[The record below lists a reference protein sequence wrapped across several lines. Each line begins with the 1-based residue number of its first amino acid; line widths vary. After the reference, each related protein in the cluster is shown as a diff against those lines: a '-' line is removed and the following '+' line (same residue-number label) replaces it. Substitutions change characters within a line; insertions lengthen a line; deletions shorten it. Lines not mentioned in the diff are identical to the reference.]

1 MAHYQPSSQGQD
13 PELESRLRGLI
24 LTNTPGSNGNSISHR
39 DLLEGSTDDAPAP
52 SSLQSPTSP
61 KMARKRPNQAQRR
74 QMNAQVTIPVD
85 TRPTAPVPP
94 RNYGQNQGYAAHHNE
109 QGYRQG
115 PPRQPYT
122 QRPGA
127 SAGQWAGPQH
137 HHQNQHQ
144 HQHGQGQ
151 GHFQGRGQRYG
162 AHQYQSHS
170 YQDHSPSSPSA
181 PPGFRQDGNV
191 PRGAQRSHGLYNPH
205 GNHHAA
211 PLSAEELAL
220 QSAYLDGLSETLVA
234 GAEIERDDIMEK
246 ESFRIRIQEI
256 CRQVI
261 VQHEEQTNGRTGFPA
276 SSIGLECF
284 GSLSSGFATK
294 ASDMDLGLISPLSVP
309 QPDGADS
316 VIPRLIEKAF
326 LDAGLGARLLTRT
339 RVPIIKLCSKPSE
352 SLLSGLLEERDKWE
366 RGIDNDTFGA
376 VEGEDGDEPVQD
388 QDEEQQ
394 PKTPTVAAQS
404 QLSASTGDPN
414 AALKPSVDQPQSLKL
429 RQTEKQNLT
438 SYYNNAKRALRRLNG
453 RDITLSNYTTFSRE
467 DFEILTR
474 VCEAF
479 VEGLFDQTLKARLQ
493 GYQSLTFGP
502 HNDNECSHSL
512 LGVFTQVEGEM
523 LAMGWE
529 HRTTQ
534 EKSADAEKAAE
545 VCVLGWK
552 KLQNQPV
559 AGGDPLQHAKHL
571 QLYLHRLKKLNS
583 IQLVTLQQTQF
594 ESASDYHERVTK
606 LIVNLRPAA
615 LLAEKG
621 EDLFQELVIKHYV
634 EGIWSFEVQKQ
645 VGEFV
650 AATSGPISL
659 GTVARRHKSL
669 QLAFEFER
677 ALEHHAYDSHLE
689 PVIKQYVALLRGG
702 TSQPG
707 DTSTLALAAPESQQ
721 VLQVILSLSDPSKL
735 TANQPRDRYRDN
747 LEFPKSGVGVQCDI
761 NFAAHLALQNTLLLR
776 CYSHTDPRVR
786 TLVLFVKHWA
796 KSRAINTPYRGTLSS
811 YGYVLMM
818 LHYLVNVVEPFVC
831 PNLQHLGPPPPP
843 QDPSTY
849 PDADGLICRGRFVG
863 FWRDETEIQRLARAR
878 QLNGN
883 DHSVGRLLRGFFEYY
898 AHTGTLSTNP
908 KARGFDW
915 GRDVLSLRT
924 PRGLLSKQTKGW
936 TGAKTVL
943 ENVPSA
949 AGAPSAAHAN
959 ASAAEAKPVEVKEVR
974 HRYLFAIEDPFEL
987 DHNVARTV
995 THNGIV
1001 AIRDE
1006 FRRAWRLI
1014 RAAGKGN
1021 VGGGAAAGE
1030 AESEELLQ
1038 DVKTVRKES
1047 DAGEFR
1053 RLLAEIH
1060 GVERAELETLA
1071 AANSS

>member
-13 PELESRLRGLI
+13 AELESRLRGLI

-39 DLLEGSTDDAPAP
+39 VLLEGSTDDAPAP

-61 KMARKRPNQAQRR
+61 KMTRKRPNQAQRR

-85 TRPTAPVPP
+85 TRPTA

-170 YQDHSPSSPSA
+170 YQDHSPSGPSA

-191 PRGAQRSHGLYNPH
+191 PRGAQRSHGLYSPD

-246 ESFRIRIQEI
+246 ESFRISIQEI

-352 SLLSGLLEERDKWE
+352 SLLSGLLDERDKWE
-366 RGIDNDTFGA
+366 RGIDNGTFGA
-376 VEGEDGDEPVQD
+376 VEGEDGDEPVQG

-502 HNDNECSHSL
+502 HNDNEYSHSL

-659 GTVARRHKSL
+659 GTVARRHRSL

-747 LEFPKSGVGVQCDI
+747 LEFPKSG
-761 NFAAHLALQNTLLLR
+761 
-776 CYSHTDPRVR
+776 
-786 TLVLFVKHWA
+786 
-796 KSRAINTPYRGTLSS
+796 
-811 YGYVLMM
+811 
-818 LHYLVNVVEPFVC
+818 
-831 PNLQHLGPPPPP
+831 HLGPPPPP

-863 FWRDETEIQRLARAR
+863 FWRDEAEIQRLARAR

-908 KARGFDW
+908 MARGFDW

-943 ENVPSA
+943 ENAPSA

>member
-1 MAHYQPSSQGQD
+1 M
-13 PELESRLRGLI
+13 
-24 LTNTPGSNGNSISHR
+24 
-39 DLLEGSTDDAPAP
+39 
-52 SSLQSPTSP
+52 
-61 KMARKRPNQAQRR
+61 
-74 QMNAQVTIPVD
+74 TIPVD
-85 TRPTAPVPP
+85 TRPPAPAPP
-94 RNYGQNQGYAAHHNE
+94 RHYGQNQGHTGHHE
-109 QGYRQG
+109 QGFRQG
-115 PPRQPYT
+115 PPRQPYVH
-122 QRPGA
+122 RPGG
-127 SAGQWAGPQH
+127 SGGQWSGP
-137 HHQNQHQ
+137 QHQ

-151 GHFQGRGQRYG
+151 VQGRGQRYG
-162 AHQYQSHS
+162 AHQYQSH
-170 YQDHSPSSPSA
+170 QNPGPPGPNA
-181 PPGFRQDGNV
+181 PPGFRQDGNAW
-191 PRGAQRSHGLYNPH
+191 RGGQRQHVLYNPH
-205 GNHHAA
+205 GGHHTV
-211 PLSAEELAL
+211 PLSADELAL

-234 GAEIERDDIMEK
+234 GAEIEREDIMEK
-246 ESFRIRIQEI
+246 ESFRIRIQDI

-261 VQHEEQTNGRTGFPA
+261 VQHEEQTNGRPGFPA
-276 SSIGLECF
+276 SSVGLECF

-316 VIPRLIEKAF
+316 AIPRLIEKAF
-326 LDAGLGARLLTRT
+326 LEAGLGARLLTRT

-352 SLLSGLLEERDKWE
+352 ALLLGLLEERDKWE
-366 RGIDNDTFGA
+366 NGIDNDHPGA
-376 VEGEDGDEPVQD
+376 ADGEEGDDATHDQEDEKDLQPKSNEPV
-388 QDEEQQ
+388 
-394 PKTPTVAAQS
+394 
-404 QLSASTGDPN
+404 
-414 AALKPSVDQPQSLKL
+414 AALQTRIPVSTADSNPALQPLAEQLRDLKL

-438 SYYNNAKRALRRLNG
+438 TYYNNAKRALRRLNG
-453 RDITLSNYTTFSRE
+453 RDITLSNHTTFSAE

-479 VEGLFDQTLKARLQ
+479 VDGLYDQALKTRLQ
-493 GYQSLTFGP
+493 NYQSLNF
-502 HNDNECSHSL
+502 HSYRDKECFYSL
-512 LGVFTQVEGEM
+512 LGVYTQVEGEM

-529 HRTTQ
+529 NRTTQ
-534 EKSADAEKAAE
+534 EKTADGEKAAE
-545 VCVLGWK
+545 VSVIGWK
-552 KLQNQPV
+552 NLQSQAV
-559 AGGDPLQHAKHL
+559 VGVDPLQYTKQL
-571 QLYLHRLKKLNS
+571 QLYLHKLKKLNS
-583 IQLVTLQQTQF
+583 IQLVSLQQTQF

-606 LIVNLRPAA
+606 LVRNLRPAVFVA
-615 LLAEKG
+615 GNAE
-621 EDLFQELVIKHYV
+621 EAFQELIIKHYV

-645 VGEFV
+645 VSNFV
-650 AATSGPISL
+650 AASPGLISL
-659 GTVARRHKSL
+659 ATVARRHKSL

-689 PVIKQYVALLRGG
+689 PAITQYVALLRGDVDKP
-702 TSQPG
+702 S
-707 DTSTLALAAPESQQ
+707 DTSSLALTAAESRKIVQAM
-721 VLQVILSLSDPSKL
+721 LSLSDPSKL

-776 CYSHTDPRVR
+776 CYSHTDSRVR
-786 TLVLFVKHWA
+786 TLVLFIKHWA

-863 FWRDETEIQRLARAR
+863 FWRDEAEIQRLARAR

-883 DHSVGRLLRGFFEYY
+883 EHSVGRLLRGFFEYY
-898 AHTGTLSTNP
+898 AHTGALSTNP

-943 ENVPSA
+943 EYRPGEQPGVQSPTGGPAANSHPE
-949 AGAPSAAHAN
+949 AGAAPA
-959 ASAAEAKPVEVKEVR
+959 AKPAEVKEVR

-1014 RAAGKGN
+1014 RAAGKEN
-1021 VGGGAAAGE
+1021 AGGE
-1030 AESEELLQ
+1030 VEELLQ
-1038 DVKTVRKES
+1038 DVKSVRKEN

-1060 GVERAELETLA
+1060 GVEGAELDRLDEDVSL
-1071 AANSS
+1071 

>member
-1 MAHYQPSSQGQD
+1 MVRIKGTLPTTTNRATV
-13 PELESRLRGLI
+13 RGHHA
-24 LTNTPGSNGNSISHR
+24 SHTR
-39 DLLEGSTDDAPAP
+39 
-52 SSLQSPTSP
+52 
-61 KMARKRPNQAQRR
+61 
-74 QMNAQVTIPVD
+74 NALVAVL
-85 TRPTAPVPP
+85 
-94 RNYGQNQGYAAHHNE
+94 
-109 QGYRQG
+109 
-115 PPRQPYT
+115 
-122 QRPGA
+122 A
-127 SAGQWAGPQH
+127 S
-137 HHQNQHQ
+137 
-144 HQHGQGQ
+144 GQ
-151 GHFQGRGQRYG
+151 GHTTIIKISTSISTARDRVTFRDEDSDMEPIST
-162 AHQYQSHS
+162 SHT
-170 YQDHSPSSPSA
+170 PIRTTA
-181 PPGFRQDGNV
+181 PPARV
-191 PRGAQRSHGLYNPH
+191 PLPASAKTAMYRV
-205 GNHHAA
+205 A
-211 PLSAEELAL
+211 PNTLMDSEELTL

-234 GAEIERDDIMEK
+234 SAEIERDDIMEK

-309 QPDGADS
+309 QPDGADT

-366 RGIDNDTFGA
+366 KGIDNDPLGA
-376 VEGEDGDEPVQD
+376 AEGEDGDEAVQD

-394 PKTPTVAAQS
+394 LKSPTVAAQS
-404 QLSASTGDPN
+404 QLPASTGDPN
-414 AALKPSVDQPQSLKL
+414 PAPKPSVDQPQNLKL

-453 RDITLSNYTTFSRE
+453 RDITLSNYTTFSGE

-474 VCEAF
+474 ICEAF
-479 VEGLFDQTLKARLQ
+479 VEGLYDQILKARLQ
-493 GYQSLTFGP
+493 GYQSLIFRP

-545 VCVLGWK
+545 V
-552 KLQNQPV
+552 
-559 AGGDPLQHAKHL
+559 
-571 QLYLHRLKKLNS
+571 LKKLNS

-594 ESASDYHERVTK
+594 ESASEYYERVAK

-615 LLAEKG
+615 FLAEKG

-645 VGEFV
+645 VGDFV

-689 PVIKQYVALLRGG
+689 PVIKQYVALLRGD
-702 TSQPG
+702 TNQPG
-707 DTSTLALAAPESQQ
+707 DMSTLALAAPESQQ

-863 FWRDETEIQRLARAR
+863 FWRDEAEIQRLARAR

-898 AHTGTLSTNP
+898 AHTGTLSANP

-943 ENVPSA
+943 ENVPSP
-949 AGAPSAAHAN
+949 AGAPAAAN
-959 ASAAEAKPVEVKEVR
+959 ANAAEAKPVEVKEVR

-1021 VGGGAAAGE
+1021 VSGGGGGAAAAAGE

-1060 GVERAELETLA
+1060 DVERAELEALA
-1071 AANSS
+1071 AAISS